1 MNQVNLRGRLTANP
15 DIRNFVQKDGSTGTI
30 AAFTLAVPDR
40 NSKRDESG
48 NFQADFIKCS
58 SFGRNAEV
66 IESFAVKGTELLVS
80 GKLTSSSYEKGN
92 VTVFTTEVTISNFE
106 FVSGTKT
113 KEAKESSKECDT
125 KSELKK
131 K

>member
-48 NFQADFIKCS
+48 NFQADFIRCS

-80 GKLTSSSYEKGN
+80 GKLTSSSYEKEN
-92 VTVFTTEVTISNFE
+92 VTVFTTEVTISNLE

-113 KEAKESSKECDT
+113 KEAKESSKEPDT
-125 KSELKK
+125 TSEPKK

>member
-40 NSKRDESG
+40 NSKRDENG
-48 NFQADFIKCS
+48 NFPADFIRCS
-58 SFGRNAEV
+58 VFGKQAEI
-66 IESFAVKGTELLVS
+66 IESFAVKGTELLVT
-80 GKLTSSSYEKGN
+80 GKLTSSTFEKEN
-92 VTVFTTEVTISNFE
+92 VTVFSTEVTTISFE
-106 FVSGTKT
+106 FISGTKT
-113 KEAKESSKECDT
+113 KEAKESSKESDT

>member
-48 NFQADFIKCS
+48 NFQADFIRCS

-92 VTVFTTEVTISNFE
+92 VTVFTTEVTISNLE

-113 KEAKESSKECDT
+113 KEAKESSKEPDT
-125 KSELKK
+125 TSEPKK

>member
-48 NFQADFIKCS
+48 NFQADFIRCS

-113 KEAKESSKECDT
+113 KEAKESSKEPDT
-125 KSELKK
+125 TSEPKK